1 MDRDQASVLDALIFA
16 RRILEFTTGM
26 DEVMFTED
34 LKTQAAVLYEIS
46 VLGESIRR
54 ISLSFQ
60 MRYTEIPYQKIV
72 AMRNKLV
79 HDYDGINIPLVW
91 SVVTINIPELI
102 AILES
107 IVCLSEPK
115 GSFKPDETS

>member
-1 MDRDQASVLDALIFA
+1 MDRDEASVLDALIFA

-26 DEVMFTED
+26 DEVMFIED

-60 MRYTEIPYQKIV
+60 MRYPEIPYQKIV

-79 HDYDGINIPLVW
+79 HDYDG
-91 SVVTINIPELI
+91 
-102 AILES
+102 
-107 IVCLSEPK
+107 
-115 GSFKPDETS
+115 

>member
-1 MDRDQASVLDALIFA
+1 
-16 RRILEFTTGM
+16 
-26 DEVMFTED
+26 MFTED

-46 VLGESIRR
+46 VLGKSIRR

-60 MRYTEIPYQKIV
+60 MLYPEIPYQKIV